1 MEKELLRII
10 NEYLS
15 GNLDE
20 MSIRSIEDKE
30 LKNELIQT
38 LTNVDGWKK
47 RVINLIDNQVELV
60 VQMTQFSDLGFQF
73 QTTFNEDAER
83 VEMIATAIEE
93 MSSTADDISR
103 RADRAREVAYESVH
117 TSQNAFNQIGTL
129 QEDIRNMTRTVQ
141 VMADTIADFIKET
154 EVINQLTKNIESI
167 AKQTNLVAIN
177 ASIEAS
183 RAGAQ
188 GKSFAVVADEV
199 KKLSERTA
207 EAANLIRGAS
217 NNISTRTDDVDT
229 VVKDTIELLGNS
241 ASSLEKVLSDI
252 HAAKTIID
260 ESNNHI
266 NEIATSASEQSSVSN
281 SIATTITELS
291 DNIVK
296 HKVTLS
302 NLLDIGDSS
311 VNKIADSFKIYAE
324 FNFDDVL
331 LSIARADHVFW
342 VKRVLDGFVG
352 KININEK
359 EVADHYSCRLGK
371 WYYGPKG
378 QKFSSDNVFI
388 RLEDVHQ
395 QVHTLGKSIL
405 ADVSRGNTKTAG
417 RNANELIE
425 LRGKVM
431 RSLLDLRNKIS

>member
-20 MSIRSIEDKE
+20 MSIRAIEDKE

-93 MSSTADDISR
+93 MSSTAEDISR

-129 QEDIRNMTRTVQ
+129 QEDIRNMTQTVQ

-281 SIATTITELS
+281 SIASTITELS
-291 DNIVK
+291 ENIVK

-302 NLLDIGDSS
+302 NLLDIGDNS
-311 VNKIADSFKIYAE
+311 VNKISDSFKTYAE

-371 WYYGPKG
+371 WYYGAKG
-378 QKFSSDNVFI
+378 QKFSSENVFI
-388 RLEDVHQ
+388 RLEEVHQ

-405 ADVSRGNTKTAG
+405 ADVSKGNTKTAG

-425 LRGKVM
+425 LRGRVM